1 MGGAGSRLVSVVQ
14 DALEAGLDVMKN
26 EPSLKAK
33 IGLREIAQAANVSIA
48 TASRVLKGN
57 TRVAP
62 EIRKAVLEAAKNLGI
77 DPSQRNKSK
86 TLAFVLSNR
95 AMLHVFHS
103 RILSGAETYCAAR
116 GWDIVFLSF
125 HYSPQAPWTE
135 LHLPRVI
142 QRQDVVRGV
151 ILSGTNSTNLTRLL
165 TERGIQFVVF
175 GNNLIGDQDIDKYDT
190 VFADDM
196 QGSEDATR
204 NLIGLGHRNIWFVG
218 NTGLPWFA
226 RCFEGYRRAMEA
238 SGLIPRES
246 STESEDE
253 TESGYLGTKSLL
265 ARDESVTAI
274 VAGND
279 QCAHGVYKALR
290 DRGLKVPNDISVVGC
305 DDTVGSWLSPALS
318 TTREFPELIGKQMVE
333 LALNRIADPGHP
345 PQRVT
350 VPTEFI
356 KRDSCRPL
364 TSSPG
369 KNLEPVA
376 ITA

>member
-142 QRQDVVRGV
+142 NAR
-151 ILSGTNSTNLTRLL
+151 T
-165 TERGIQFVVF
+165 
-175 GNNLIGDQDIDKYDT
+175 
-190 VFADDM
+190 
-196 QGSEDATR
+196 
-204 NLIGLGHRNIWFVG
+204 
-218 NTGLPWFA
+218 WFA
-226 RCFEGYRRAMEA
+226 
-238 SGLIPRES
+238 
-246 STESEDE
+246 
-253 TESGYLGTKSLL
+253 
-265 ARDESVTAI
+265 V
-274 VAGND
+274 
-279 QCAHGVYKALR
+279 
-290 DRGLKVPNDISVVGC
+290 
-305 DDTVGSWLSPALS
+305 
-318 TTREFPELIGKQMVE
+318 
-333 LALNRIADPGHP
+333 
-345 PQRVT
+345 
-350 VPTEFI
+350 
-356 KRDSCRPL
+356 
-364 TSSPG
+364 
-369 KNLEPVA
+369 
-376 ITA
+376 